1 MATAL
6 ILTVVATSLV
16 AFSSA
21 AAASPGSSPSSHR
34 YGVGVTAHRVK
45 IGIALVDFTCI
56 EQYVNQI
63 RVGQNKIYD
72 DFIRYINSHGGIAG
86 KKIVPDFQSFC
97 PIQNAQA
104 LALCT
109 KFTEDDHD
117 FAVIGNFVDF
127 SGDSQTCVAKDHRTV
142 LMTFML
148 TQAMINQAPPGL
160 EVLPGPTPEHTD
172 AVLMSLMKKE
182 HTLQGKTVAV
192 LGELES
198 QKVVD
203 GSVLPGLRRLGVKLG
218 STAILDIAGADTST
232 PQTQLQS
239 FIQRW
244 KSEGVNALF
253 VSGEEVDS
261 QQFMQA
267 VRAQMPKVMLISD
280 DTSTDVAGFG
290 QQESQVGIKP
300 NPYQGTITAGGPTP
314 QEYDKSAN
322 WKFCASVYRQET
334 GKVAPNAVSV
344 IRGPDGK
351 TLDPYGSIS
360 DACQLLFEFQEIGKR
375 AGKYLNDAT
384 WVHAVDTYGPIR
396 DYGAG
401 QWNSLHTGKYDDDD
415 TWRLEEFDSSIKP
428 DGNLKALTPLED
440 IPG

>member
-1 MATAL
+1 MAIAL
-6 ILTVVATSLV
+6 ALTVVATSLV
-16 AFSSA
+16 ASSSA
-21 AAASPGSSPSSHR
+21 AASGSSRLPDK
-34 YGVGVTAHRVK
+34 YGTGVTAHSVK
-45 IGIALVDFTCI
+45 VGIALVDFTCI

-63 RVGQNKIYD
+63 RTGQNKIYE
-72 DFIRYINSHGGIAG
+72 DFIRYINSHGGIDG

-117 FAVIGNFVDF
+117 FAVMGNFVDF

-142 LMTFML
+142 LETFML
-148 TQAMINQAPPGL
+148 TQAMINQAPRGL
-160 EVLPGPTPEHTD
+160 EVLPGATPERTD
-172 AVLMSLMKKE
+172 TVLMSLMKKQ

-192 LGELES
+192 LGELTS
-198 QKVVD
+198 KNVVD
-203 GSVLPGLRRLGVKLG
+203 HSVLPGLRRLGVKLG
-218 STAILDIAGADTST
+218 STAILDITNGDTST

-253 VSGEEVDS
+253 VSGGEVDS
-261 QQFMQA
+261 TQFIQA
-267 VRAQMPKVMLISD
+267 VRTQMPKVLLISD
-280 DTSTDVAGFG
+280 DTSTDIAGFG
-290 QQESQVGIKP
+290 QQESQAGVKP

-314 QEYDKSAN
+314 QEYDNSAN
-322 WKFCASVYRQET
+322 WKFCASVYRKET
-334 GKVAPNAVSV
+334 GRVAPNAVSV
-344 IRGPDGK
+344 IHGPDGK
-351 TLDPYGSIS
+351 TLDPYGTIN

-415 TWRLEEFDSSIKP
+415 TWRLEQFDSSIKP
-428 DGNLKALTPLED
+428 NGNTKALTPLED
-440 IPG
+440 ISG

>member
-1 MATAL
+1 MAIAL
-6 ILTVVATSLV
+6 VLTVVATSLV
-16 AFSSA
+16 AVSSVA
-21 AAASPGSSPSSHR
+21 AAPGSSQSSHR
-34 YGVGVTAHRVK
+34 NGVGVTAHTVK
-45 IGIALVDFTCI
+45 VGIALVDFTCI

-63 RVGQNKIYD
+63 RVGQNKIYE
-72 DFIRYINSHGGIAG
+72 DFIRYINSHGGIDG
-86 KKIVPDFQSFC
+86 RKIVPDFQSFC

-142 LMTFML
+142 LVTFML

-160 EVLPGPTPEHTD
+160 EVLPGATPERTD
-172 AVLMSLMKKE
+172 AVLMSLMKKQ

-192 LGELES
+192 LGELTS
-198 QKVVD
+198 KNVVD
-203 GSVLPGLRRLGVKLG
+203 RSVLPGLRRLGVKLG
-218 STAILDIAGADTST
+218 STAILDITNGDTST

-253 VSGEEVDS
+253 VSGEEVDA
-261 QQFMQA
+261 QQFIQA
-267 VRAQMPKVMLISD
+267 VRTQMPKVMLISD

-300 NPYQGTITAGGPTP
+300 NPYQGAITAGGPTP
-314 QEYDKSAN
+314 QEYDNGAN
-322 WKFCASVYRQET
+322 WKFCASVYRKET
-334 GKVAPNAVSV
+334 GKVAPNGVSV

-351 TLDPYGSIS
+351 TLDPYGSID
-360 DACQLLFEFQEIGKR
+360 DACQLLFEFQEIAKR
-375 AGKYLNDAT
+375 TGKYLNDAT
-384 WVHAVDTYGPIR
+384 WAHAVDTYGPIR

-428 DGNLKALTPLED
+428 NGNLKALTPLED
-440 IPG
+440 IRG